1 MGSSVSSSP
10 KKTSI
15 KVKFTVQTTI
25 ISLLMV
31 ALVVMIVLVR
41 MSINE
46 ILESQSRNSLCQL
59 LANELK
65 QSSEDLSNNSRM
77 YVVSNG
83 NETYYREYNDIVAWR
98 SGLAPRPSHLAANL
112 FPGVTIHML
121 DLLESV
127 GFTEDELS
135 TVETSLIVSES
146 LARTEHQA
154 DRKSVV

>member
-1 MGSSVSSSP
+1 MGSSVASFT

-31 ALVVMIVLVR
+31 ALVAMIVMVR
-41 MSINE
+41 LSIND
-46 ILESQSRNSLCQL
+46 ILESQNRNSLCQL

-98 SGLAPRPSHLAANL
+98 SGLAPRPSHLA
-112 FPGVTIHML
+112 
-121 DLLESV
+121 
-127 GFTEDELS
+127 
-135 TVETSLIVSES
+135 
-146 LARTEHQA
+146 
-154 DRKSVV
+154 

>member
-1 MGSSVSSSP
+1 MGSSVSSSL

-77 YVVSNG
+77 
-83 NETYYREYNDIVAWR
+83 
-98 SGLAPRPSHLAANL
+98 
-112 FPGVTIHML
+112 
-121 DLLESV
+121 
-127 GFTEDELS
+127 
-135 TVETSLIVSES
+135 
-146 LARTEHQA
+146 
-154 DRKSVV
+154 